1 MISKNMKGVSAV
13 RAASVLTS
21 CKFSHA
27 DAIEMT
33 KKMIRQYRNF
43 LKNPLLP
50 E

>member
-33 KKMIRQYRNF
+33 KKNDPAVSNF